1 MRTLFLL
8 LSFIPSI
15 IFAEDFILLCNGEE
29 IKYIE
34 GDPST
39 ERGAKKII
47 GIQLYQKGMRV
58 DGEWFDNKTDLTEDY
73 SLKRSYIK
81 SKDNINGTRSFTT
94 SALIENKDIQTIKI
108 DKVEI
113 DVVTD
118 KILWRHEFN
127 RVDITNDKAELI
139 YAFRKNFT
147 GSCKKEGGS

>member
-34 GDPST
+34 ADPST

-47 GIQLYQKGMRV
+47 GIQVYQKGMRV

-73 SLKRSYIK
+73 SLERSYIK
-81 SKDNINGTRSFTT
+81 TKENIDGNRNFITSSLIKDKN
-94 SALIENKDIQTIKI
+94 IQTIKI

-113 DVVTD
+113 DLLTY
-118 KILWRHEFN
+118 KIFWRHAFN
-127 RVDITNDKAELI
+127 RVDITNEKREVI
-139 YAFRKNFT
+139 YAYKKNFT
-147 GSCKKEGGS
+147 GICKKRGEL